1 MDKISEHFTPK
12 DVDCNC
18 GCGYSLINRELL
30 DMLEEAR
37 KLACV
42 KFIINSWCR
51 CQKYNDNLPNSV
63 PNSAHI
69 RGLAVDI
76 SAKLNKQI
84 ILKSLRQ
91 AGFKRIGIA
100 KTFIHVDIDPNK
112 PQKEWNY

>member
-1 MDKISEHFTPK
+1 MTKISEHFSI
-12 DVDCNC
+12 DEVQCHC

-30 DMLEEAR
+30 DMLEKAR

-51 CQKYNDNLPNSV
+51 CQTYNDSLPNSV
-63 PNSAHI
+63 PDSAHI
-69 RGLAVDI
+69 KGKAVDI

-84 ILKSLRQ
+84 ILKSLRK

-100 KTFIHVDIDPNK
+100 KGFIHADISTNK
-112 PQKEWNY
+112 PQGEWTY